1 MSKTYYFKQLRL
13 APADVL
19 NQMGIPAEAPAFLS
33 PVVDLARHCRVCP
46 ISYTP
51 LVYQTGQV
59 TYAQHYHATVGG
71 IYFIVRHQLHLELLS
86 ELTGWFAEIEPL
98 GKTAIYC
105 DDSSRRGRSEAVRC
119 IAISAWCMGHNE
131 SHALESGLLF
141 VCPFSRYHPGMF
153 VPVCDQCAQ
162 EDLPAKYMPLRFQ
175 IRDGTVFY
183 TQRHLS

>member
-46 ISYTP
+46 IRYTP

-71 IYFIVRHQLHLELLS
+71 IYFFARHQLHLELLS
-86 ELTGWFAEIEPL
+86 ELTGWFAQIEPL
-98 GKTAIYC
+98 GKTAIYGH
-105 DDSSRRGRSEAVRC
+105 DSRRLGRSEAVRC
-119 IAISAWCMGHNE
+119 IAISAWCIGHNE
-131 SHALESGLLF
+131 NHAMESGLLF
-141 VCPFSRYHPGMF
+141 VCPFSHNHPGMF
-153 VPVCDQCAQ
+153 VPVCDQYAQ

-183 TQRHLS
+183 TQRHRS